1 MPPAKKPAARRTTRA
16 STSSKATAPITRKEV
31 EAAVARFDK
40 ALDDAHKA
48 LTKTR
53 TDLGTS
59 ARGAYNDVA
68 RALRTVQRE
77 SQKATRAVIKDVEKL
92 RASATAKASTARA
105 GRSSTA
111 KAPARNAAKTTAAK
125 TTAAKTTAAKTT
137 AAKPRARAAAKPRAR
152 TTAKAPASTATKRTS
167 SRTASK

>member
-111 KAPARNAAKTTAAK
+111 KAPARS
-125 TTAAKTTAAKTT
+125 AAKTTAAKTT

>member
-111 KAPARNAAKTTAAK
+111 KAPARSAAK

>member
-125 TTAAKTTAAKTT
+125 TTAAKTTAAK
-137 AAKPRARAAAKPRAR
+137 PRARAAAKPRAR